1 MKTTLIN
8 LNLLLSLAL
17 PLASFGQTASQ
28 ASSGDP
34 VATVAGQPISEQELT
49 ETLGPQQ
56 SMQLRTQE
64 YQAKSKALESLIR
77 LKLVQA
83 KAKKR
88 GISPEELIKREVE
101 SKLADPTDGEVE
113 AYFWGQNQTGVEKFD
128 DVKQQY
134 RTSLKQLK
142 FLKARQAYA
151 DSLRAEFDVAVLLRP
166 PSVEVAYDP
175 ARVKGENPEAP
186 VTIVEFSDF
195 QCPFCKKSESTLND
209 VLTKY
214 RGLVKLA
221 YLDFPLGDI
230 HPEAQKAA
238 EASRCAGEQGKFWEY
253 HDALYADQ
261 TKLKGADLLA
271 HARALNLDQKSFQ
284 ACLDSGKFKSKIE
297 ADMEQGKKDGVAG
310 TPGFFI
316 NGVFLSGAQPQ
327 SEFEKI
333 IDTQLALL
341 GNKPSSVWQKGK

>member
-221 YLDFPLGDI
+221 YLDFPLGEI

-238 EASRCAGEQGKFWEY
+238 EAARCAGEQGKFWSIMMRC
-253 HDALYADQ
+253 
-261 TKLKGADLLA
+261 T
-271 HARALNLDQKSFQ
+271 RIRPN
-284 ACLDSGKFKSKIE
+284 
-297 ADMEQGKKDGVAG
+297 
-310 TPGFFI
+310 
-316 NGVFLSGAQPQ
+316 
-327 SEFEKI
+327 
-333 IDTQLALL
+333 
-341 GNKPSSVWQKGK
+341 